1 MADKTAAPNVTIKI
15 TGHPSDGLAG
25 DLISFVVERDMY
37 QPDMATIVLT
47 NEGGYYSA
55 TQVAAEVEIEV
66 GDVGDSTNIYKG
78 EVVGIEPIY
87 RGGDKS
93 RVVIRAMN
101 RFHRLLRHRKSLT
114 FTDKTDQQILS
125 QVVNDAGLT
134 LQWKHSKSISYK
146 HVYQHNQ
153 TDMEFLRTR
162 AARMGC
168 HVWCVDKTI
177 HVKEPDLQQQPNVVL
192 SVSEPGGDPKLATI
206 TSFTPRLS
214 SANIVKKVTVRGWNP
229 ETKELITGDAS
240 VTDSRLGTQT
250 SVAGSRDHGSEETF
264 TVDHPIWSKE
274 EAVALAKARLVDL
287 SLGYITGECELT
299 GDPKRVLGEV
309 IGIMPNLEP
318 STREKD
324 PFNGRYYVMGVT
336 HRYVGAKTTGGG
348 FSTVLR
354 LARDAQTATKQEQD
368 SVDLAR
374 DAE

>member
-1 MADKTAAPNVTIKI
+1 MADKTASPIVTLKI
-15 TGHPSDGLAG
+15 GKHDASGLQN
-25 DLISFVVERDMY
+25 DLISLVVERDMF

-47 NEGGYYSA
+47 NEGGFYSG
-55 TQVAAEVEIEV
+55 TPVAAPVEIAI
-66 GDVGDSTNIYKG
+66 GDGGGTKIYIG
-78 EVVGIEPIY
+78 EVVGIDAVW

-125 QVVNDAGLT
+125 QVVGDAGLT
-134 LQWKHSKSISYK
+134 LQWKHEKSISYK

-168 HVWCVDKTI
+168 HVWCVDKAV
-177 HVKEPDLQQQPNVVL
+177 HVKQPDLQQEPSLVL
-192 SVSEPGGDPKLATI
+192 SVNEPGGDPDLATI
-206 TSFTPRLS
+206 KSFTPRLS
-214 SANIVKKVTVRGWNP
+214 SASIVKKVTVKGWNP
-229 ETKELITGDAS
+229 ETKELIVGDYS
-240 VTDSRLGTQT
+240 VQTSKLGTQT
-250 SVAGSRDHGSEETF
+250 SVAGSTDIVSDETF

-299 GDPKRVLGEV
+299 GDPDRQLGEV
-309 IGIMPNLEP
+309 VGIVANLQNEYKN
-318 STREKD
+318 TD

-336 HRYVGAKTTGGG
+336 HRYSGSKPGNAPYTT
-348 FSTVLR
+348 TLR
-354 LARDAQTATKQEQD
+354 LARDAGLKIQGDMSRVEE
-368 SVDLAR
+368 
-374 DAE
+374 AEPT